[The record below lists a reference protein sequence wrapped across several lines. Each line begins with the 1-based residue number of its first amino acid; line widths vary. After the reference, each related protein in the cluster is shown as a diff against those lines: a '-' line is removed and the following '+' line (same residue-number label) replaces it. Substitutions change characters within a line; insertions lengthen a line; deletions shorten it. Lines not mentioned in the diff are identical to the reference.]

1 MKRPA
6 KYLLIL
12 MIIVALISLSG
23 CGSIADKITDA
34 AKDKVSEQMEDDDEE
49 DEDEDEDEDEEETED
64 ENSEETEAEDDED
77 STAITT
83 SDSKG
88 MDWPGDDMGNMPEI
102 DEKITGVWSSDGT
115 CTISYEGMERKTAD
129 AYIDSLKELGYKD
142 GFEGEDD
149 NGLSFIKADE
159 DGNTA
164 WFTYSPD
171 GTGSVMY
178 TEAASS

>member
-6 KYLLIL
+6 KYLLIIL
-12 MIIVALISLSG
+12 VIVSLISLSG
-23 CGSIADKITDA
+23 CGSIANKITDA
-34 AKDKVSEQMEDDDEE
+34 AKDKVSEQMNEDEE
-49 DEDEDEDEDEEETED
+49 ETEEEDEEETED
-64 ENSEETEAEDDED
+64 EDSDETEAEDDED

-88 MDWPGDDMGNMPEI
+88 MDWPGDDMGNMPKI
-102 DEKITGVWSSDGT
+102 DEKITGVWSSEGT

-129 AYIDSLKELGYKD
+129 DYIDSLKKLGYKD

-164 WFTYSPD
+164 WFTYNPD